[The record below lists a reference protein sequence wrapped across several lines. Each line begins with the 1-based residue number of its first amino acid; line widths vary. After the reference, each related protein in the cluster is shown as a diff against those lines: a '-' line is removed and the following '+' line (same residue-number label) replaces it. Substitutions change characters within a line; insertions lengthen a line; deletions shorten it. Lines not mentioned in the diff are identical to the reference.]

1 MNEFSTDADR
11 YEKIFEE
18 LKEIYAD
25 EDFNDEEHDEFA
37 TAFLSFAPILIP
49 GLIKALPSKKIMNQI
64 ILDLKN
70 YTDKKKDDGNAGFGG
85 AKEIID
91 EFAGFICD
99 TEQNF
104 ISRRNFYGNQF
115 EKGTES

>member
-18 LKEIYAD
+18 LQKIYAD
-25 EDFNDEEHDEFA
+25 EDFNDDEHDEFA

-64 ILDLKN
+64 ILDLKS
-70 YTDKKKDDGNAGFGG
+70 YTDTRKDEDNAGFRG
-85 AKEIID
+85 AKSMVD
-91 EFAGFICD
+91 EFAGFISN
-99 TEQNF
+99 TSSKF
-104 ISRRNFYGNQF
+104 
-115 EKGTES
+115 